1 MEIFRKNNLIN
12 GRLLSMS
19 KSTYRN
25 QFPDNKVYF
34 NANIFL
40 LGEGKVWFGDIDITR
55 DIDVLESISAE
66 LGKDLYV
73 LRESDGRFENESLS
87 DSEII
92 SKSVYKIN
100 K

>member
-1 MEIFRKNNLIN
+1 
-12 GRLLSMS
+12 MS

>member
-1 MEIFRKNNLIN
+1 MEIFRKNNLVN
-12 GRLLSMS
+12 GRLLSIS
-19 KSTYRN
+19 KSTYRDK
-25 QFPDNKVYF
+25 FPDNKVYF
-34 NANIFL
+34 NANIFI

-55 DIDVLESISAE
+55 DIEVLESISAE

-73 LRESDGRFENESLS
+73 LREIDGRFDNESLS

-92 SKSVYKIN
+92 SKSVYKII